1 MDVKFILC
9 VVINITTC
17 TYIDTFTRLKLVSVV
32 VEVLESFSVV
42 KTGPIKIT
50 PEGEIQET
58 WSSRLPLRLW
68 ESLHSPALKEWQV
81 NSVNSPPH
89 TAYPD

>member
-1 MDVKFILC
+1 MDVKFILY

-58 WSSRLPLRLW
+58 
-68 ESLHSPALKEWQV
+68 
-81 NSVNSPPH
+81 
-89 TAYPD
+89 

>member
-1 MDVKFILC
+1 MDVKFIWY
-9 VVINITTC
+9 VVITITTC

-58 WSSRLPLRLW
+58 
-68 ESLHSPALKEWQV
+68 
-81 NSVNSPPH
+81 
-89 TAYPD
+89 